1 MPHHSAPH
9 RIASHRLSAAQHLV
23 VHTVQLQAEELFVS
37 LRLPAVRTHAAALSA
52 LPLLCLSSSTFV
64 ALSDSIS
71 AFEIKHSS
79 RTASMLDD
87 MAQRDMLGDL
97 C

>member
-9 RIASHRLSAAQHLV
+9 RIASHRLSAAQHPV
-23 VHTVQLQAEELFVS
+23 IHTVQSEELFVS